1 MQSPPKPS
9 ISVPMEQYVCMALV
23 SETMLLVLV
32 TLSDGTL
39 AVNNTTT
46 DHTGVFQHLTSV
58 NSSNYSLK
66 YRNEY
71 GKHLSGL
78 HSH

>member
-1 MQSPPKPS
+1 
-9 ISVPMEQYVCMALV
+9 MERYVCMALV

-46 DHTGVFQHLTSV
+46 DHPGVSQH
-58 NSSNYSLK
+58 
-66 YRNEY
+66 
-71 GKHLSGL
+71 HLSEL
-78 HSH
+78 Q